1 MECVSTVKVI
11 VKMTPTVIRQLE
23 GVMAD
28 VIHIGKDVTAKIVFK
43 DFMEIIVKNSVENVK

>member
-28 VIHIGKDVTAKIVFK
+28 VIHIGKDVTATIVFK